1 MKNLFIVNE
10 AVSSSRNGIG
20 TYIEQLVA
28 CMSETEVQITI
39 LMFNSE
45 EESFCINEKEGIK
58 YFKFPIWMFFL

>member
-39 LMFNSE
+39 LMFNSN
-45 EESFCINEKEGIK
+45 FRDD
-58 YFKFPIWMFFL
+58 L